1 MARKFKVLRFVGT
14 LWKVFA
20 WFVLI
25 VGILTAFGVLGTS
38 ILGGGSMSRL
48 MPNQGQMPWAPW
60 AFGALGGIVGFVAT
74 FVVSLLQFIVMY
86 AVGELIYLLLAI
98 EENTRPPA
106 AS

>member
-1 MARKFKVLRFVGT
+1 MVRKFRVLRFVAT

-25 VGILTAFGVLGTS
+25 AGILTAFGVLGTS

-48 MPNQGQMPWAPW
+48 MPQQGQIPWAPW
-60 AFGALGGIVGFVAT
+60 AFGALGGVIGFVAT
-74 FVVSLLQFIVMY
+74 LVVSLFQFIVLY
-86 AVGELIYLLLAI
+86 AVAELIYLLLAI
-98 EENTRPPA
+98 EENTRPA